1 MPHQS
6 PHCADVHPD
15 RPTREGIPIVNVVRS
30 ETQVAPHGTT
40 ILSSDYLQDRN
51 ILQVLGD
58 IRRVRRSLTTDLQTQ
73 VRERLPLER
82 VNDALRSYRDA
93 MTGSV
98 SLQEGTAITMESRD

>member
-1 MPHQS
+1 M
-6 PHCADVHPD
+6 
-15 RPTREGIPIVNVVRS
+15 
-30 ETQVAPHGTT
+30 
-40 ILSSDYLQDRN
+40 
-51 ILQVLGD
+51 LGD

-93 MTGSV
+93 MTGGKILLVPGSV